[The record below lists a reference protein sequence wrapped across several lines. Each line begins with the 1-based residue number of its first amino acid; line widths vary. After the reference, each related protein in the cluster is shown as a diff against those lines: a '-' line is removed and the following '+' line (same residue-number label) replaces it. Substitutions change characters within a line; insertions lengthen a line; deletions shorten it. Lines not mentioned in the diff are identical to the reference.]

1 MRLTAGKKMIRSF
14 LKAVLTLTA
23 LTMDYGLIAD
33 DISLSGYTNPETL
46 FNTLSKLLYAIDRP
60 TCTSLLL
67 IGFLTLFYMRLE
79 KLPPLSNHIA
89 AGGRMMALFAA
100 LCTVIGRLFYVYHD
114 IGLLVRG
121 TVQLLKGLLVL
132 CGLFVLF
139 SGLIRLAVSMYLK
152 YCDGETNKSF
162 SKIFDRKYVGVV
174 IAVGILAAWL
184 PTIVAYY
191 PAIFMGDSEDIIY
204 MAYNYPSGIENT
216 VLPLKEGIY
225 ITNHHPVIYTAYVSL
240 ILHVVRGLGGS
251 WNFGIFLC
259 AAVQCLFTLCVLTYS
274 CLYCAREL
282 KKGALALGAA
292 LFYALFPLVPKYA
305 IMISKDTFF
314 ADLLLLWAI
323 LIHRAVN
330 TGIAGKNMAA
340 LLAASAAIVLIRKNG
355 IYVILLTL
363 LLAAVFYKQFWKRW
377 LLVMLWIAAVSMLY
391 SNIALPML
399 GIPDGSVREMLSVP
413 FQQTARYV
421 KYHADE
427 VTEEEKQA
435 IAGVLDY
442 DSLAEVYAGSLS
454 DPVKNTYNK
463 AATGHELKN
472 YFCAWFKMLL
482 KHPEEYAAAFLN
494 NYYGYF
500 YPVVNDAMKLA
511 RTSVGSMANVN
522 RDGYFDFSHLY
533 DSLHTGLRDMLTFY
547 ELLWMRIPVL
557 NIFMTSALYVWVAVA
572 ALFLKCVR
580 RDKPA
585 ALAAVM
591 YLGLILTVL
600 VGPSN
605 AINYERYVF
614 PCILGMP
621 FLTALALHK
630 NEPEVGGC
638 GQVEVRNA

>member
-1 MRLTAGKKMIRSF
+1 MRVTADIKLIRSF
-14 LKAVLTLTA
+14 LKAVLTLAA

-33 DISLSGYTNPETL
+33 DISLSGYANPETAL
-46 FNTLSKLLYAIDRP
+46 GAFSKLLYAIELP
-60 TCTSLLL
+60 AITSLLL
-67 IGFLTLFYMRLE
+67 IGFLTLFYVCLE
-79 KLPPLSNHIA
+79 RMEPLSKRIA
-89 AGGRMMALFAA
+89 AGVRIMALFVA
-100 LCTVIGRLFYVYHD
+100 LCTVIGRLFYIYDD
-114 IGLLVRG
+114 IWLLVRG
-121 TVQLLKGLLVL
+121 TIQLFKGLLVL
-132 CGLFVLF
+132 CGLFMLF
-139 SGLIRLAVSMYLK
+139 SGLIQLAVSVYIK
-152 YCDGETNKSF
+152 YCDREADRSF
-162 SKIFDRKYVGVV
+162 GKVSDRKYIGVV

-191 PAIFMGDSEDIIY
+191 PAVFMGDSEDIIY
-204 MAYNYPSGIENT
+204 MAYNYPSGLEST
-216 VLPLKEGIY
+216 VLPLREGLY
-225 ITNHHPVIYTAYVSL
+225 VTNHHPVIYTAYISL
-240 ILHVVRGLGGS
+240 ILHAVRGLGGS

-259 AAVQCLFTLCVLTYS
+259 AAVQGMITLCVLTYS
-274 CLYCAREL
+274 CLYCARRL
-282 KKGALALGAA
+282 KNGRLALGAA
-292 LFYALFPLVPKYA
+292 LFYALFPLVPQYA

-323 LIHRAVN
+323 LIHKAI
-330 TGIAGKNMAA
+330 TTKAGKKDIITLIAT
-340 LLAASAAIVLIRKNG
+340 SAAVVLIRKNG
-355 IYVILLTL
+355 IYIILLAL
-363 LLAAVFYKQFWKRW
+363 LLALILYRGCWKRW
-377 LLVMLWIAAVSMLY
+377 LLVMVSIVAVSTLY
-391 SNIALPML
+391 SDIALPKA

-442 DSLAEVYAGSLS
+442 DSLAQVYSGNLS
-454 DPVKNTYNK
+454 DPVKGTYNK
-463 AATGHELKN
+463 NATGDELKE
-472 YFCAWFKMLL
+472 YLVTWFKMFF
-482 KHPEEYAAAFLN
+482 KHPEEYVAAFLN

-557 NIFMTSALYVWVAVA
+557 NIFMTSAFYVWVAVA
-572 ALFLKCVR
+572 AFFLKCVR
-580 RDKPA
+580 RDKA
-585 ALAAVM
+585 AVLAVVM
-591 YLGLILTVL
+591 YLALILTVL

-614 PCILGMP
+614 PCVLGMP

-638 GQVEVRNA
+638 GQMEVKNA